1 MAWVQLKNLFEED
14 KNYHGSIPETVEGI
28 LEKGEHFSLLP
39 DEVQAEFGDMLGK
52 KHQACDLF
60 KTELNQPEWFLRTDG
75 KFSNFIGNLLELED
89 GSMIF
94 PKIFLFDISEWLLK
108 QTKEKLQEI
117 ADYAF
122 AKWANKRDE
131 VTEKND
137 LLEND
142 KFMGHRLRDMERQKE
157 FFEKFPGK

>member
-28 LEKGEHFSLLP
+28 LEKGEHFYLLK

-60 KTELNQPEWFLRTDG
+60 KTKLNHPEWGLRPDG
-75 KFSNFIGNLLELED
+75 KFSNFEGGLIESED
-89 GSMIF
+89 GSMVF
-94 PKIFLFDISEWLLK
+94 PKLFLFDISEWLSE

-122 AKWANKRDE
+122 FKWARKE
-131 VTEKND
+131 
-137 LLEND
+137 D
-142 KFMGHRLRDMERQKE
+142 KITMGQQLRDMARQKK